1 MMVDVTRPEARARHA
16 GFEVELV
23 PMGMNPKKI
32 ARLIAAGMFVATLN
46 CVVAAAGK
54 TSLQP
59 QQPQAEEEKPAKPP
73 AAGRLRIVVTGGEKN
88 QPIEGA
94 SVYVSYVQERK
105 LKKDKKIEMNVK
117 TNQDGVAHVPY
128 PPKRHVWI
136 AVVPP
141 EGWKTFGQYYDLG
154 DLSQPI
160 QIHLEK
166 PHHWY

>member
-1 MMVDVTRPEARARHA
+1 MMVDLRQAEARGRQA

-23 PMGMNPKKI
+23 PMGMNPEKI
-32 ARLIAAGMFVATLN
+32 ARLIAASMFVAILI
-46 CVVAAAGK
+46 CAVATAGK
-54 TSLQP
+54 TSFQS
-59 QQPQAEEEKPAKPP
+59 QQPQTGEEKPPKPP
-73 AAGRLRIVVTGGEKN
+73 AADRLRIVVTGGEKN
-88 QPIEGA
+88 QPVEGA
-94 SVYVSYVQERK
+94 SVYISYYQGRK

-128 PPKRHVWI
+128 PPKRRVWI

-154 DLSQPI
+154 DPSQPI

-166 PHHWY
+166 PHRWY

>member
-1 MMVDVTRPEARARHA
+1 MVDVTQAEGRARQA
-16 GFEVELV
+16 GLEVELV

-32 ARLIAAGMFVATLN
+32 ARLIAASVFVAVLI
-46 CVVAAAGK
+46 CAVAAAGK
-54 TSLQP
+54 TSFQS
-59 QQPQAEEEKPAKPP
+59 QQPQTREEKPPKPS
-73 AAGRLRIVVTGGEKN
+73 AADRLRIVVTGGEKN

-94 SVYVSYVQERK
+94 SVYISYVQERK

-128 PPKRHVWI
+128 PPKRRVWI

-154 DLSQPI
+154 DPSQPI

-166 PHHWY
+166 PHRWY